1 MLTMQKM
8 KTKKERRRK
17 TLCMDGERN
26 TQSSLYYKTQ
36 CRIFVYV
43 WNAGIWVCVECR
55 YSGVSAFALSLKKKN
70 VLTTFEERD
79 NS

>member
-1 MLTMQKM
+1 MQS
-8 KTKKERRRK
+8 
-17 TLCMDGERN
+17 N
-26 TQSSLYYKTQ
+26 LYYKTQ

-55 YSGVSAFALSLKKKN
+55 YSGVSAFALSLKYLKKKN
-70 VLTTFEERD
+70 VLTTFEGRD